1 MLEVKQVLT
10 KMLLTKLNQSDQIE
24 EAMASD
30 HVDRA
35 VQLWKVE
42 RPDYDLAPVEIIG
55 RAGRIMEHVDRAL
68 EAKFEEFQISRATFD
83 VLAALRRNGKPYKL
97 TQRELMRSLFRT
109 SGSMSLRIDSL
120 QKQGLVERTPDSDD
134 RRSVFVSLTPK
145 GVELLETVIPEH
157 LENENSLVAGLNRVE
172 RTQLIALLRK
182 WLVSLEEEVAN
193 GRQLYLGM
201 TLLDSRASTKMRRA
215 VGLPDVPGLLVNIV
229 AAGSRAEDLGFRKGD
244 LVTAIEGRTVTSLM
258 ELRKILNKPKPKMKR
273 VEVVRGVDD
282 IEFKL
287 TNSSI

>member
-1 MLEVKQVLT
+1 
-10 KMLLTKLNQSDQIE
+10 
-24 EAMASD
+24 MASD
-30 HVDRA
+30 HVDR
-35 VQLWKVE
+35 VVELWKAE

-68 EAKFEEFQISRATFD
+68 EAKFEEFQISRASFD

-134 RRSVFVSLTPK
+134 RRSVFVNLTPK
-145 GVELLETVIPEH
+145 GVELLEVVIPEH
-157 LENENSLVAGLNRVE
+157 LENEDSLVAGLNLTE
-172 RTQLIALLRK
+172 RKQLIGLLRK
-182 WLVSLEEEVAN
+182 WLISLEEDVAD

-215 VGLPDVPGLLVNIV
+215 VGLPDVPGLLVSVV
-229 AAGSRAEDLGFRKGD
+229 AVGSRAEELGFRKGD
-244 LVTAIEGRTVTSLM
+244 LVTAIEGQSVTSLM
-258 ELRKILNKPKPKMKR
+258 ELRKIMNKREPKTKR
-273 VEVVRGVDD
+273 VEVVRGVDS
-282 IEFKL
+282 IEFEL
-287 TNSSI
+287 ANSSI

>member
-1 MLEVKQVLT
+1 M
-10 KMLLTKLNQSDQIE
+10 D
-24 EAMASD
+24 SD
-30 HVDRA
+30 HIDRV
-35 VQLWKVE
+35 VQLWKAE

-68 EAKFEEFQISRATFD
+68 EAKFEEFQISRASFD
-83 VLAALRRNGKPYKL
+83 ALVALRRNGKPYEL

-120 QKQGLVERTPDSDD
+120 EKQGLVERKPDNDD
-134 RRSVFVSLTPK
+134 RRSVFVRLTTK
-145 GVELLETVIPEH
+145 GIDLLEVLIPEH
-157 LENENSLVAGLNRVE
+157 FENENSLIAGLTKVE
-172 RTQLIALLRK
+172 RAQLIALLRK
-182 WLVSLEEEVAN
+182 WLVSLEEEVAH

-229 AAGSRAEDLGFRKGD
+229 AAGSRAEELGFRKGD
-244 LVTAIEGRTVTSLM
+244 LVCAIEGRPVTSLM
-258 ELRKILNKPKPKMKR
+258 DLRKILNKPDPRMKR
-273 VEVVRGVDD
+273 VQVVRGVNE

-287 TNSSI
+287 MNSSI

>member
-1 MLEVKQVLT
+1 
-10 KMLLTKLNQSDQIE
+10 
-24 EAMASD
+24 MASD
-30 HVDRA
+30 HIDRV
-35 VQLWKVE
+35 VQLWKAE

-68 EAKFEEFQISRATFD
+68 EAKFEEFEISRASFD
-83 VLAALRRNGKPYKL
+83 VLVALRRNGKAYKL

-120 QKQGLVERTPDSDD
+120 QRQGLVDREPDSDD

-145 GVELLETVIPEH
+145 GVRLLEALIPEH
-157 LENENSLVAGLNRVE
+157 LENENSLLAGLTRAE

-182 WLVSLEEEVAN
+182 WLVSIEEEVAI

-201 TLLDSRASTKMRRA
+201 TLLDSRAATKMRRA
-215 VGLPDVPGLLVNIV
+215 VGLPDMPGLLVNLV
-229 AAGSRAEDLGFRKGD
+229 AAGSRAEELGFRKGD
-244 LVTAIEGRTVTSLM
+244 LVCAIEGQPVTSFM
-258 ELRKILNKPKPKMKR
+258 ELRKILNKLEPKVKR
-273 VEVVRGVDD
+273 VQVVRGADH

-287 TNSSI
+287 ANSSI

>member
-1 MLEVKQVLT
+1 M
-10 KMLLTKLNQSDQIE
+10 D
-24 EAMASD
+24 SD
-30 HVDRA
+30 HIARV
-35 VQLWKVE
+35 VQLWKAE

-68 EAKFEEFQISRATFD
+68 EAKFEEFQISRASFD
-83 VLAALRRNGKPYKL
+83 VLVALRRNGKPYEL

-120 QKQGLVERTPDSDD
+120 EKQGLVERKPDNDD
-134 RRSVFVSLTPK
+134 RRSVFVRLTTK
-145 GVELLETVIPEH
+145 GIDLLEILIPEH
-157 LENENSLVAGLNRVE
+157 LENENSLIAGLTKAE
-172 RTQLIALLRK
+172 RAQLITLLRK
-182 WLVSLEEEVAN
+182 WLVSLEEEVAH

-229 AAGSRAEDLGFRKGD
+229 AAGSRAEELGFRKGD
-244 LVTAIEGRTVTSLM
+244 LVCAIEGRPVTSLM
-258 ELRKILNKPKPKMKR
+258 DLRKILNKPDPRMKR
-273 VEVVRGVDD
+273 VQVVRGVNE

-287 TNSSI
+287 MNSSI

>member
-1 MLEVKQVLT
+1 LLEVKQVLT

-55 RAGRIMEHVDRAL
+55 RAGRIMEHIDRAL